1 MIFKENFAFDDK
13 DRIENIRRIG
23 EVSKLMLD
31 AGLITIVTFI
41 SPFRSE
47 RQFVRDLVD
56 KNEFIE
62 IFVDTPLKL
71 AEKRDP
77 KGLYKKARLGELPNF
92 TGIDSP
98 YEKPNNPEI
107 ILKTENKNPDQLV
120 DHVLNYLKLKNI
132 LEI

>member
-1 MIFKENFAFDDK
+1 MVHRNLQFWKSTIGISLEKLHDLNIHQFIDGDNIRHDLNKDLGFDDK

-77 KGLYKKARLGELPNF
+77 KVCIKKQ
-92 TGIDSP
+92 D
-98 YEKPNNPEI
+98 
-107 ILKTENKNPDQLV
+107 
-120 DHVLNYLKLKNI
+120 
-132 LEI
+132 